1 MAFKKKKKSLADY
14 FALGRSI
21 RWVLLFLVTITFVLV
36 LHPGLFATKRNYR
49 VGDVVERD
57 IKAPRNFSIENKAAT
72 EKSRKRMVEKV
83 RTVYDHDVTLLPKLI
98 TRVEEAFK
106 EVRIAINRDG
116 KRHYQDMAAESR
128 EAMDELSGKE
138 PSGYDLV
145 WKMKPGFEESLGI
158 PVSSGAY
165 HILESEDFSREISD
179 TINKILN
186 EILTNGVVANKEVLL
201 REERKGITLRNVA
214 TQAETRVKKLHKF
227 YGLDQSK
234 TMVRIVGDPMLEN
247 EDYTLRNLVVDFVQ
261 ALIQP
266 NITLN
271 RNETEARKQAA
282 LEKIEPVSTVVVAG
296 EIILREGERVTENQL
311 LKLNA
316 LQSVTNR
323 KKFIASGAGAG
334 LIMII
339 MLVVFYILTTVHRG
353 ALEPMNHRNLLFLAS
368 VFIIFILLT
377 RVWSS
382 VAGTMPR
389 ISIFT
394 MSAQGVAL
402 AMPLA
407 AGAMT
412 ACLFLGLRTAVSVG
426 MVLSVAAAILFGNRL
441 ELLVYFLT
449 SCFMGAFWV
458 QHCRERMVF
467 IKAGLKIGLLNIV
480 LATAIHAYGG
490 ELTGVELAWSWLF
503 AFLGGVVAGIFTA
516 GLAPMFENLF
526 NYTTDIKLLEL
537 ANLDRPILRRLM
549 IEAPGTYH
557 HSVIVGSL
565 VEAAA
570 AEINANPLLA
580 KVCGYY
586 HDIGKLKMPLY
597 FIENQAHG
605 SNKHDKLNPSMSK
618 RILIAH
624 IKDGVEFAKQNRL
637 GQNIMD
643 TIIQHHGTSVIRYF
657 YDKAQKQRGESD
669 VDIDDYRYPGP
680 RPQTREAGLVML
692 ADVVEAASRTLA
704 NPTPSRIQG
713 LVQDLINKIFSD
725 GQLDNCELT
734 LKDLHNIAKSF
745 NQILNGIHHH
755 RIEYPEK
762 ATTGNGKGK
771 NGGIDRQQTKKV
783 QSIPST
789 DKTNG
794 EGRLRRLGLH

>member
-1 MAFKKKKKSLADY
+1 MVFKKKKKSLADY

-21 RWVLLFLVTITFVLV
+21 RWVLLVAVTLTFVLI

-49 VGDVVERD
+49 AGDVVERD
-57 IKAPRNFSIENKAAT
+57 IKAPRNFFIENKAAT
-72 EKSRKRMVEKV
+72 ETLRKRTVGKV
-83 RTVYDHDVTLLPKLI
+83 LTVYDHDVTLLPKLI

-106 EVRIAINRDG
+106 KVRIVIKAEQ
-116 KRHYQDMAAESR
+116 KRYYNDLAAESR
-128 EAMDELSGKE
+128 EAMADLDLET
-138 PSGYDLV
+138 PTVHDLV
-145 WKMKPGFEESLGI
+145 WKMKPEFEEALAI

-165 HILESEDFSREISD
+165 HILQNEEFSQETSNFIIR
-179 TINKILN
+179 ILN
-186 EILTNGVVANKEVLL
+186 EILTNGVVANKELLL
-201 REERKGITLRNVA
+201 REEKKGIALRDVA
-214 TQAETRVKKLHKF
+214 TQSEIVVKKLRKL

-234 TMVRIVGDPMLEN
+234 TMVRIIGDPLLEGK
-247 EDYTLRNLVVDFVQ
+247 DYTLRNLVVDFVQ

-271 RNETEARKQAA
+271 RNETESRKQAA
-282 LEKIEPVSTVVVAG
+282 VADVNPVRTTVVAG
-296 EIILREGERVTENQL
+296 EMILREGERVTENQL
-311 LKLNA
+311 RKLNA

-334 LIMII
+334 LMMMC
-339 MLVVFYILTTVHRG
+339 MLVVLYVLITTRRG
-353 ALEPMNHRNLLFLAS
+353 YHEHMNNRNMLFLSS

-377 RVWSS
+377 RVWST
-382 VAGTMPR
+382 VAGTLPDL
-389 ISIFT
+389 ST
-394 MSAQGVAL
+394 SSVSSHGVAL

-412 ACLFLGLRTAVSVG
+412 VCLFLGLRTAVSVG
-426 MVLSVAAAILFGNRL
+426 MVLAVTAAILFGNRL
-441 ELLVYFLT
+441 DLLVYFLISGT
-449 SCFMGAFWV
+449 MGAFWI

-467 IKAGLKIGLLNIV
+467 IKAGLRIGLLNIL

-490 ELTGVELAWSWLF
+490 ELIGMELVWSWVF
-503 AFLGGVVAGIFTA
+503 ALLGGVVAGIAAA
-516 GLAPMFENLF
+516 GFAPMFEILF

-605 SNKHDKLNPSMSK
+605 VNKHDKLNPSMSK

-637 GQNIMD
+637 GQNIID
-643 TIIQHHGTSVIRYF
+643 TVIQHHGTSVIRYF
-657 YDKAQKQRGESD
+657 YDKAQKIGGENE

-713 LVQDLINKIFSD
+713 LVQNLINKIFSD

-734 LKDLHNIAKSF
+734 LKDLHNIARSF

-755 RIEYPEK
+755 RIEYPES
-762 ATTGNGKGK
+762 ATAGNGKGK
-771 NGGIDRQQTKKV
+771 NGGTDRQQTK
-783 QSIPST
+783 QIQNIPSS